1 MTTVPKIVPFRFL
14 HLVIRGLQ
22 KYNTVLT
29 NGCFDI
35 LHAGHVSYLQEAKL
49 RGDILI
55 VGINS
60 DASVR
65 ALKGEGRP
73 VNDELDR
80 AFVLSALGFVDFV
93 TVFDGET
100 VEDLLRV
107 AKPNTWVK
115 GGDYTVDTLNPA
127 EKKIALDNNCEIVIL
142 QEVEGKSTTNII
154 DKIKT

>member
-1 MTTVPKIVPFRFL
+1 MTTVPKIIPFRFL
-14 HLVIRGLQ
+14 HLVTRGLQ
-22 KYNTVLT
+22 KYNVVLT

-49 RGDILI
+49 CGDILI

-60 DASVR
+60 DASVK

-73 VNDELDR
+73 INDELDR

-100 VEDLLRV
+100 IEDLLRV
-107 AKPNTWVK
+107 SKPNTWVK
-115 GGDYTVDTLNPA
+115 GGDYTVDTLDPN
-127 EKKIALDNNCEIVIL
+127 EKKIALDNNCKIVIL
-142 QEVEGKSTTNII
+142 KEVEGKSTTNII
-154 DKIKT
+154 NKIKT